1 MKYFRF
7 MAIAGLVL
15 GLTLNDGFAQNGQA
29 LTLEQCIEIALKNN
43 SEFKNAAYQVDR
55 SGADVTA
62 SYSTFLPRIN
72 SSFQADRS
80 TVGASTNLRNI
91 PQVAPATLVDVNG
104 QPVTILDNNN
114 QPVNLFVP
122 LIDPASGQQVV
133 NRIES
138 TSPTQSFNNHQ
149 FSVSYNQTL
158 WDFGRSIHTIKQAKS
173 GFEAASQ
180 NLAAA
185 RNAVYATVHQRY
197 LELLKAVKLEQEF
210 QQAVERSREQLHRT
224 QSMYEIGSVAQIDV
238 YRQEVILGTD
248 EVSLINQRNV
258 VAIAR
263 GNLNVAMGRD
273 PEEPI
278 DIVDVEITAAP
289 TTFTLE
295 EAIAIAEQNNPD
307 LKRFEYEMA
316 SAEHGRKSAK
326 ARYLPTISVSA
337 VYSRDNEQFSRV
349 YGNFS
354 ENYFVNVGVSLNFN
368 IFNGLADKAE
378 VSRQTANYSIA
389 RERHLNRQRTLQ
401 LEVKQAYL
409 NLKAYQEI
417 SEINERNLR
426 AAEEDFRLAQERYR
440 VGAGT
445 QLEVTEAQVSLTR
458 ARVNLVNARYD
469 ALIAQAQLEA
479 AMGTIE
485 NAE

>member
-1 MKYFRF
+1 MKSFKF

-15 GLTLNDGFAQNGQA
+15 GLSLSYGYAQNGQA
-29 LTLEQCIEIALKNN
+29 LTLEQCVEIALKNN
-43 SEFKNAAYQVDR
+43 SEYKNAAYQVDR

-72 SSFQADRS
+72 SSFQSDRS

-91 PQVAPATLVDVNG
+91 PQVTQATLVDVNG
-104 QPVTILDNNN
+104 QPVTI
-114 QPVNLFVP
+114 FVP
-122 LIDPASGQQVV
+122 LIDPETQQQVV
-133 NRIES
+133 QRVQS

-149 FSVSYNQTL
+149 FSISYNQTL
-158 WDFGRSIHTIKQAKS
+158 WDFGRSIHTIKQAKA

-180 NLAAA
+180 NLASA

-197 LELLKAVKLEQEF
+197 LELLKATKLEQEF
-210 QQAVERSREQLHRT
+210 QLAVERSREQLRRT

-248 EVSLINQRNV
+248 EVSLINQKNV
-258 VAIAR
+258 VAIAK

-273 PEEPI
+273 PEEAI
-278 DIVDVEITAAP
+278 EIQDVEIAAAP
-289 TTFTLE
+289 PAFTME
-295 EAIAIAEQNNPD
+295 EAIRTAEQNNPD
-307 LKRFEYEMA
+307 LKRFEYEME
-316 SAEHGRKSAK
+316 SAEQGRKSAK
-326 ARYLPTISVSA
+326 ARFWPTIGVSA

-354 ENYFVNVGVSLNFN
+354 ENYFVNVGASLDFN
-368 IFNGLADKAE
+368 IFNGFADKAE

-389 RERHLNRQRTLQ
+389 RESHLNRQRTLR

-417 SEINERNLR
+417 SAINERNLR
-426 AAEEDFRLAQERYR
+426 SAEEDYRLAQERYR

-458 ARVNLVNARYD
+458 ARVNLVNSRYD

-485 NAE
+485 SAK